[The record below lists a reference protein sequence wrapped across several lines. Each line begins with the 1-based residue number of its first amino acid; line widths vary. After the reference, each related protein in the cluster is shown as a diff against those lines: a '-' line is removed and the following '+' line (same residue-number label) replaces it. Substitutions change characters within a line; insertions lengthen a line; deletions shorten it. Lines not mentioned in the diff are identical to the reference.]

1 MSKKKSGRRVWR
13 GVTTATASLL
23 ALSVCASTVV
33 DGFRTDI
40 DKFLGTKSTKLVTED
55 SDGTDLYTFKSDY
68 TSTTELLHGI
78 QDVGERMS
86 EEGSVLLKNNGALPL
101 TQDETQK
108 ITLLGFSSYYPV
120 QGGDM
125 GSSLV
130 ENTGTDAD
138 TVDMVG
144 AFKAKGFG
152 LNQTVADMYEA
163 LKPMYKSE
171 VQSWGGTVEYNHIT
185 APSTTGVFSSKEP
198 SQAAMDS
205 QDAGWKDSMND
216 NNVMIVTIARSA
228 SENGSYNP
236 GTAGVDPTQNL
247 NQTDPLGL
255 SDDERDLINAAVTA
269 KAANG
274 GKVIVLLNNASAM
287 EVQEIEDNVGVD
299 AILQVGLPGGYGF
312 YGVADILSGA
322 VSPSGHLTD
331 TYAVKNAS
339 APSAQ
344 NFGDLQW
351 ANANPDISMNDAI
364 VEAENIYIGYK
375 YYETRYFDTVMGQG
389 NAASTVGSSTGSAWN
404 YDDEVTYPFGYGLS
418 YTTFEQTLDNL
429 NVDLEN
435 DTYAVKNAS
444 APSAQNFGDL
454 QWANANPDISM
465 NDAIVEAENIYIG
478 YKYYETRYFDTVM
491 GQGNAASTVGSST
504 GSAWNYDD
512 EVTYPFGYGLSY
524 TTFEQTLDNLNV
536 DLENETVT
544 ANVTVKNTGSVA
556 GKDVVQLYVSLP
568 YTDYDKEHG
577 VEKAAIQLLDYGKT
591 AELAPGA
598 SETVT
603 ITADMQN
610 MASWDSTAD
619 NAVGTK
625 GCYILDAGDYYFTIG
640 NGAHEAVQN
649 VLAAEGQDV
658 GGDADKA
665 KSWTLDS
672 FDDTTFATTKNGT
685 AVENQL
691 ADMDIN
697 SWLPGTATY
706 MTRSDWEGT
715 FPKTYKNLT
724 ASDEML
730 DILDN
735 DIYEINANGDPST
748 VTFGADNGL
757 TLADLKGVTDLD
769 DERWSL
775 LMDQLTLEEGMI
787 RLGLGGTST
796 KAIESIMSPE
806 TIQNDGPN
814 GIYSYPLGQYANTDK
829 AGTDPC
835 AVDAN
840 DPNLAYKFGTMV
852 NETVIAQTFNK
863 DLANEYGKI
872 CGNYS
877 LWSNLT
883 IFWGCGTNLHR
894 SPYNARNHEYY
905 SEDAVL
911 TSGQAVAFI
920 SGGKEYG
927 VIIAPKH
934 LAFNDTEINR
944 TGVSVFMTEQQARE
958 NELRGTQAAIED
970 AGALGVMTAF
980 NRVGITATN
989 AHTGLLK
996 NILRGEWGFKGLES
1010 QDFIMNPNYAV
1021 LKEYALNGGTMT
1033 TFTGENTMAAVSEK
1047 FAYWTTENVGQ
1058 DTELMSAI
1066 KQAMTWQAYALAN
1079 SNAMD
1084 GMASSTRLVSVR
1096 TWYDNALVAVQVVF
1110 AALTVLAAAM
1120 YVLND
1125 RKSKKQ

>member
-1 MSKKKSGRRVWR
+1 MSKKNSKRRVWR

-55 SDGTDLYTFKSDY
+55 TDGVDLYTFKSDY
-68 TSTTELLHGI
+68 TSTTDLLHGI

-101 TQDETQK
+101 TKDETQK

-125 GSSLV
+125 GSSFV

-138 TVDMVG
+138 TVDMVQ
-144 AFKAKGFG
+144 AFKAKGFSM
-152 LNQTVADMYEA
+152 NQTVADMYEA
-163 LKPMYKSE
+163 LQPTFKSE
-171 VQSWGGTVEYNHIT
+171 VQSWGGTIEYNHIT

-198 SQAAMDS
+198 SQAALDG
-205 QDAGWKDSMND
+205 QNAAWKDSMND

-228 SENGSYNP
+228 SENGTYQP

-269 KAANG
+269 KASNG

-287 EVQEIEDNVGVD
+287 EVQEIQDNDGVD

-312 YGVADILSGA
+312 YGVADILSGE
-322 VSPSGHLTD
+322 VNPSGHLTD
-331 TYAVKNAS
+331 TYAVKNANS
-339 APSAQ
+339 PAAQ

-351 ANANPDISMNDAI
+351 TNANPDIQMNDVI

-375 YYETRYFDTVMGQG
+375 YYETRYFDTVMNQG

-418 YTTFEQTLDNL
+418 YTTFTQTLDDL
-429 NVDLEN
+429 NVDL
-435 DTYAVKNAS
+435 D
-444 APSAQNFGDL
+444 
-454 QWANANPDISM
+454 
-465 NDAIVEAENIYIG
+465 
-478 YKYYETRYFDTVM
+478 
-491 GQGNAASTVGSST
+491 
-504 GSAWNYDD
+504 
-512 EVTYPFGYGLSY
+512 
-524 TTFEQTLDNLNV
+524 
-536 DLENETVT
+536 NETVT
-544 ANVTVKNTGSVA
+544 AKVTVTNTGSVA

-577 VEKAAIQLLDYGKT
+577 VEKAAVQLLDYGKT

-619 NAVGTK
+619 NAAGTK

-658 GGDADKA
+658 GGNADKA
-665 KSWTLDS
+665 KSWNLGS
-672 FDDTTFATTKNGT
+672 QDTTAFATTKNGT

-691 ADMDIN
+691 ADMDVN
-697 SWLPGTATY
+697 YWLPGTATY
-706 MTRSDWEGT
+706 LTRSDWEGT
-715 FPKTYKNLT
+715 FPKTYTDLT
-724 ASDEML
+724 ATDEMV

-757 TLADLKGVTDLD
+757 TLADLKGVSDIN
-769 DERWSL
+769 DERWDM
-775 LMDQLTLEEGMI
+775 LMDEITLEECMI
-787 RLGLGGTST
+787 RTGFGGTST
-796 KAIESIMSPE
+796 KVIESIMSPE

-829 AGTDPC
+829 ASGDPC

-863 DLANEYGKI
+863 DLAADYGRVI
-872 CGNYS
+872 GNYS
-877 LWSNLT
+877 LWANT
-883 IFWGCGTNLHR
+883 AIFWGIGTNLHR
-894 SPYNARNHEYY
+894 LPYNARNHEYY

-911 TSGQAVAFI
+911 TAGQGTAYAAAAM
-920 SGGKEYG
+920 EYG

-958 NELRGTQAAIED
+958 NELRGTQGIVENAHV
-970 AGALGVMTAF
+970 LGVMTAY
-980 NRVGITATN
+980 NRVGITQDN
-989 AHTGLLK
+989 AHTGLTK
-996 NILRGEWGFKGLES
+996 NILRNEWGFQGLISE
-1010 QDFIMNPNYAV
+1010 DFIQNANYVV
-1021 LKEYALNGGTMT
+1021 LKEAVLNGVTMSCN
-1033 TFTGENTMAAVSEK
+1033 TGDNTMAAVSEK
-1047 FAYWTTENVGQ
+1047 YPYWTVEAVSQ
-1058 DTELMSAI
+1058 DTTMMTAL
-1066 KQAMTWQAYALAN
+1066 KQAMKYQNYALAN

-1084 GMASSTRLVSVR
+1084 GMASNTKLVSVR
-1096 TWYDNALVAVQVVF
+1096 TWYDNALTAVQIVF

-1120 YVLND
+1120 YVLD
-1125 RKSKKQ
+1125 ERKSKKQ

>member
-40 DKFLGTKSTKLVTED
+40 DKFLGTKSTKLVTEN

-138 TVDMVG
+138 TVDMVA

-163 LKPMYKSE
+163 LQPTFKSE
-171 VQSWGGTVEYNHIT
+171 VQSWGGTIEYNHIT

-198 SQAAMDS
+198 SQAALDG
-205 QDAGWKDSMND
+205 QNAAWKDSMND

-287 EVQEIEDNVGVD
+287 EVQEIQDNDGVD

-312 YGVADILSGA
+312 YGVADILSGD
-322 VSPSGHLTD
+322 VNPSGHLTD
-331 TYAVKNAS
+331 TYAVKNANS
-339 APSAQ
+339 PAAQ

-351 ANANPDISMNDAI
+351 TNANPDIKMNDAI

-375 YYETRYFDTVMGQG
+375 YYETRYFDTVMNQG
-389 NAASTVGSSTGSAWN
+389 NASSTVGSSTGSAWN

-418 YTTFEQTLDNL
+418 YTTFTQTLD
-429 NVDLEN
+429 DLH
-435 DTYAVKNAS
+435 
-444 APSAQNFGDL
+444 
-454 QWANANPDISM
+454 
-465 NDAIVEAENIYIG
+465 
-478 YKYYETRYFDTVM
+478 
-491 GQGNAASTVGSST
+491 
-504 GSAWNYDD
+504 
-512 EVTYPFGYGLSY
+512 
-524 TTFEQTLDNLNV
+524 V

-544 ANVTVKNTGSVA
+544 AKVTVTNTGSVA

-577 VEKAAIQLLDYGKT
+577 VEKAAVQLLDYGKT

-619 NAVGTK
+619 NAAGTK

-665 KSWTLDS
+665 KSWNLGSQDT
-672 FDDTTFATTKNGT
+672 TTFATTKNGT

-691 ADMDIN
+691 ADMDVN
-697 SWLPGTATY
+697 YWLPGTATY
-706 MTRSDWEGT
+706 LTRADWEGT
-715 FPKTYKNLT
+715 FPKTYKDLT
-724 ASDEML
+724 ATDEMI

-757 TLADLKGVTDLD
+757 TLADLRGVSDIN
-769 DERWSL
+769 DERWDM
-775 LMDQLTLEEGMI
+775 LMDEITLEECMI
-787 RLGLGGTST
+787 RTGFGGTST
-796 KAIESIMSPE
+796 KVIESIMSPE

-814 GIYSYPLGQYANTDK
+814 GIYSYPLGQYANTD
-829 AGTDPC
+829 ASTGDPC
-835 AVDAN
+835 VVDAN
-840 DPNLAYKFGTMV
+840 DPNLTYKMGTMV

-863 DLANEYGKI
+863 DLAADYGRVI
-872 CGNYS
+872 GNYS
-877 LWSNLT
+877 LWANTT
-883 IFWGCGTNLHR
+883 IFWGIGTNLHR
-894 SPYNARNHEYY
+894 LPYNARNHEYY

-911 TSGQAVAFI
+911 TAGQGTAYAAAAM
-920 SGGKEYG
+920 EYG

-958 NELRGTQAAIED
+958 NELRGTQGIVENAHV
-970 AGALGVMTAF
+970 LGVMTAY
-980 NRVGITATN
+980 NRVGITQDN
-989 AHTGLLK
+989 AHTGLTK
-996 NILRGEWGFKGLES
+996 NILRNEWGFEGLISE
-1010 QDFIMNPNYAV
+1010 DFIQDANYVV
-1021 LKEYALNGGTMT
+1021 LKEAVLNGITMSCN
-1033 TFTGENTMAAVSEK
+1033 TGDNTMAAVSEK
-1047 FAYWTTENVGQ
+1047 YPYWTVEAVSQ
-1058 DTELMSAI
+1058 DTTMMTAL
-1066 KQAMTWQAYALAN
+1066 KQAMKYQNYALAN

-1084 GMASSTRLVSVR
+1084 GMASNTKLVSVR
-1096 TWYDNALVAVQVVF
+1096 TWYDNALTAVQIVF

-1120 YVLND
+1120 YVLD
-1125 RKSKKQ
+1125 ERKSKKQ

>member
-40 DKFLGTKSTKLVTED
+40 DKFLGTKSTKLVTEN

-101 TQDETQK
+101 TKDETQK

-163 LKPMYKSE
+163 LKPTYKSE

-198 SQAAMDS
+198 SQAAMDG
-205 QDAGWKDSMND
+205 QNATWKDSMND

-255 SDDERDLINAAVTA
+255 SDDERDLIQAAVDA
-269 KAANG
+269 KASNG
-274 GKVIVLLNNASAM
+274 DKVIVLLNNASAM
-287 EVQEIEDNVGVD
+287 EVQEIQDNDGVD

-331 TYAVKNAS
+331 TYAVKNANS
-339 APSAQ
+339 PAAQ

-351 ANANPDISMNDAI
+351 TNANPDIKMNDAI

-375 YYETRYFDTVMGQG
+375 YYETRYFDTVMNQG
-389 NAASTVGSSTGSAWN
+389 NASSTVGSSTGSAWN

-418 YTTFEQTLDNL
+418 YTTFTQTLD
-429 NVDLEN
+429 D
-435 DTYAVKNAS
+435 
-444 APSAQNFGDL
+444 
-454 QWANANPDISM
+454 
-465 NDAIVEAENIYIG
+465 
-478 YKYYETRYFDTVM
+478 
-491 GQGNAASTVGSST
+491 
-504 GSAWNYDD
+504 
-512 EVTYPFGYGLSY
+512 
-524 TTFEQTLDNLNV
+524 LNV

-544 ANVTVKNTGSVA
+544 AKVTVTNTGSVA

-577 VEKAAIQLLDYGKT
+577 VEKAAVQLLDYGKT

-619 NAVGTK
+619 NAAGTK

-665 KSWTLDS
+665 KSWNLGSQDT
-672 FDDTTFATTKNGT
+672 TTFATTKNGT

-691 ADMDIN
+691 ADMDVN
-697 SWLPGTATY
+697 YWLPGTATY
-706 MTRSDWEGT
+706 LTRADWEGT
-715 FPKTYKNLT
+715 FPKTYKDLT
-724 ASDEML
+724 ATDEMI

-757 TLADLKGVTDLD
+757 TLADLKGVSDIN
-769 DERWSL
+769 DERWDM
-775 LMDQLTLEEGMI
+775 LMDEITLEECMI
-787 RLGLGGTST
+787 RTGFGGTST
-796 KAIESIMSPE
+796 KVIESIMSPE

-814 GIYSYPLGQYANTDK
+814 GIYSYPLGQYANTD
-829 AGTDPC
+829 ASTGDPC
-835 AVDAN
+835 VVDAN
-840 DPNLAYKFGTMV
+840 DPNLTYKMGTMV

-863 DLANEYGKI
+863 DLAADYGRVI
-872 CGNYS
+872 GNYS
-877 LWSNLT
+877 LWANTT
-883 IFWGCGTNLHR
+883 IFWGIGTNLHR
-894 SPYNARNHEYY
+894 LPYNARNHEYY

-911 TSGQAVAFI
+911 TAGQGTAYAAAAM
-920 SGGKEYG
+920 EYG

-958 NELRGTQAAIED
+958 NELRGTQGIVENAHV
-970 AGALGVMTAF
+970 LGVMTAY
-980 NRVGITATN
+980 NRVGITQDN
-989 AHTGLLK
+989 AHTGLTK
-996 NILRGEWGFKGLES
+996 NILRNEWGFQGLISE
-1010 QDFIMNPNYAV
+1010 DFIQDANYVV
-1021 LKEYALNGGTMT
+1021 LKEAVLNGVTMSCN
-1033 TFTGENTMAAVSEK
+1033 TGDNTMAAVSEK
-1047 FAYWTTENVGQ
+1047 YPYWTVEAVSQ
-1058 DTELMSAI
+1058 DTTMMTAL
-1066 KQAMTWQAYALAN
+1066 KQAMKYQNYALAN

-1084 GMASSTRLVSVR
+1084 GMASNTKLVSVR
-1096 TWYDNALVAVQVVF
+1096 TWYDNALTAVQIVF

-1120 YVLND
+1120 YVLD
-1125 RKSKKQ
+1125 ERKSKKQ

>member
-40 DKFLGTKSTKLVTED
+40 DKFLGTKSTKLVTEN

-101 TQDETQK
+101 TKDETQK

-138 TVDMVG
+138 TVDMVA

-163 LKPMYKSE
+163 LQPTFKSE
-171 VQSWGGTVEYNHIT
+171 VQSWGGTIEYNHIT

-198 SQAAMDS
+198 SQAALDG
-205 QDAGWKDSMND
+205 QNAAWKDSMND

-255 SDDERDLINAAVTA
+255 SDDERDLIQAAVDA
-269 KAANG
+269 KASNG

-287 EVQEIEDNVGVD
+287 EVQEIQDNDGVD

-331 TYAVKNAS
+331 TYAVKNANS
-339 APSAQ
+339 PAAQ

-351 ANANPDISMNDAI
+351 TNANPDIKMNDAI

-375 YYETRYFDTVMGQG
+375 YYETRYFDTVMNQG
-389 NAASTVGSSTGSAWN
+389 NASSTVGSSTGSAWN

-418 YTTFEQTLDNL
+418 YTTFTQTLD
-429 NVDLEN
+429 DLH
-435 DTYAVKNAS
+435 
-444 APSAQNFGDL
+444 
-454 QWANANPDISM
+454 
-465 NDAIVEAENIYIG
+465 
-478 YKYYETRYFDTVM
+478 
-491 GQGNAASTVGSST
+491 
-504 GSAWNYDD
+504 
-512 EVTYPFGYGLSY
+512 
-524 TTFEQTLDNLNV
+524 V

-544 ANVTVKNTGSVA
+544 AKVTVTNTGSVA

-577 VEKAAIQLLDYGKT
+577 VEKAAVQLLDYGKT

-619 NAVGTK
+619 NAAGTK

-665 KSWTLDS
+665 KSWNLGSQDT
-672 FDDTTFATTKNGT
+672 TTFATTKNGT

-691 ADMDIN
+691 ADMDVN
-697 SWLPGTATY
+697 YWLPGTATY
-706 MTRSDWEGT
+706 LTRADWEGT
-715 FPKTYKNLT
+715 FPKTYKDLT
-724 ASDEML
+724 ATDEMI

-757 TLADLKGVTDLD
+757 TLADLKGVSDIN
-769 DERWSL
+769 DERWDM
-775 LMDQLTLEEGMI
+775 LMDEITLEECMI
-787 RLGLGGTST
+787 RTGFGGTST
-796 KAIESIMSPE
+796 KVIESIMSPE

-814 GIYSYPLGQYANTDK
+814 GIYSYPLGQYANTD
-829 AGTDPC
+829 ASTGDPC
-835 AVDAN
+835 VVDAN
-840 DPNLAYKFGTMV
+840 DPNLTYKMGTMV

-863 DLANEYGKI
+863 DLAADYGRVI
-872 CGNYS
+872 GNYS
-877 LWSNLT
+877 LWANTT
-883 IFWGCGTNLHR
+883 IFWGIGTNLHR
-894 SPYNARNHEYY
+894 LPYNARNHEYY

-911 TSGQAVAFI
+911 TAGQGTAYAAAAM
-920 SGGKEYG
+920 EYG

-958 NELRGTQAAIED
+958 NELRGTQGIVENAHV
-970 AGALGVMTAF
+970 LGVMTAY
-980 NRVGITATN
+980 NRVGITQDN
-989 AHTGLLK
+989 AHTGLTK
-996 NILRGEWGFKGLES
+996 NILRNEWGFQGLISE
-1010 QDFIMNPNYAV
+1010 DFIQDANYVV
-1021 LKEYALNGGTMT
+1021 LKEAVLNGVTMSCN
-1033 TFTGENTMAAVSEK
+1033 TGDNTMAAVSEK
-1047 FAYWTTENVGQ
+1047 YPYWTVEAVSQ
-1058 DTELMSAI
+1058 DTTMMTAL
-1066 KQAMTWQAYALAN
+1066 KQAMKYQNYALAN

-1084 GMASSTRLVSVR
+1084 GMASNTKLVSVR
-1096 TWYDNALVAVQVVF
+1096 TWYDNALTAVQIVF

-1120 YVLND
+1120 YVLD
-1125 RKSKKQ
+1125 ERKSKKQ

>member
-40 DKFLGTKSTKLVTED
+40 DKFLGTKSTKLVTEN

-101 TQDETQK
+101 TKDETQK

-163 LKPMYKSE
+163 LQPTFKSE
-171 VQSWGGTVEYNHIT
+171 VQSWGGTIEYNHIT

-198 SQAAMDS
+198 SQAALDG
-205 QDAGWKDSMND
+205 QNAAWKDSMND

-255 SDDERDLINAAVTA
+255 SDDERDLIQAAVDA
-269 KAANG
+269 KASNG

-287 EVQEIEDNVGVD
+287 EVQEIKDNVGVD
-299 AILQVGLPGGYGF
+299 VILQVGLPGGYGF

-331 TYAVKNAS
+331 TYAVKNANS
-339 APSAQ
+339 PAAQ

-351 ANANPDISMNDAI
+351 TNANPDIKMNDAI

-375 YYETRYFDTVMGQG
+375 YYETRYFDTVMNQG
-389 NAASTVGSSTGSAWN
+389 NASSTVGSSTGSAWN

-418 YTTFEQTLDNL
+418 YTTFTQTLD
-429 NVDLEN
+429 D
-435 DTYAVKNAS
+435 
-444 APSAQNFGDL
+444 
-454 QWANANPDISM
+454 
-465 NDAIVEAENIYIG
+465 
-478 YKYYETRYFDTVM
+478 
-491 GQGNAASTVGSST
+491 
-504 GSAWNYDD
+504 
-512 EVTYPFGYGLSY
+512 
-524 TTFEQTLDNLNV
+524 LNV

-544 ANVTVKNTGSVA
+544 AKVTVTNTGSVA

-577 VEKAAIQLLDYGKT
+577 VEKAAVQLLDYGKT

-619 NAVGTK
+619 NAAGTK

-665 KSWTLDS
+665 KSWNLGSQDT
-672 FDDTTFATTKNGT
+672 TTFATTKNGT

-691 ADMDIN
+691 ADMDVN
-697 SWLPGTATY
+697 YWLPGTATY
-706 MTRSDWEGT
+706 LTRADWEGT
-715 FPKTYKNLT
+715 FPKTYKDLT
-724 ASDEML
+724 ATDEMI

-757 TLADLKGVTDLD
+757 TLADLKGVSDIN
-769 DERWSL
+769 DERWDM
-775 LMDQLTLEEGMI
+775 LMDEITLEECMI
-787 RLGLGGTST
+787 RTGFGGTST
-796 KAIESIMSPE
+796 KVIESIMSPE

-814 GIYSYPLGQYANTDK
+814 GIYSYPLGQYANTD
-829 AGTDPC
+829 ASTGDPC
-835 AVDAN
+835 VVDAN
-840 DPNLAYKFGTMV
+840 DPNLTYKMGTMV

-863 DLANEYGKI
+863 DLAADYGRVI
-872 CGNYS
+872 GNYS
-877 LWSNLT
+877 LWANTT
-883 IFWGCGTNLHR
+883 IFWGIGTNLHR
-894 SPYNARNHEYY
+894 LPYNARNHEYY

-911 TSGQAVAFI
+911 TAGQGTAYAAAAM
-920 SGGKEYG
+920 EYG

-958 NELRGTQAAIED
+958 NELRGTQGIVENAHV
-970 AGALGVMTAF
+970 LGVMTAY
-980 NRVGITATN
+980 NRVGITQDN
-989 AHTGLLK
+989 AHTGLTK
-996 NILRGEWGFKGLES
+996 NILRNEWGFQGLISE
-1010 QDFIMNPNYAV
+1010 DFIQDANYVV
-1021 LKEYALNGGTMT
+1021 LKEAVLNGVTMSCN
-1033 TFTGENTMAAVSEK
+1033 TGDNTMAAVSEK
-1047 FAYWTTENVGQ
+1047 YPYWTVEAVSQ
-1058 DTELMSAI
+1058 DTTMMTAL
-1066 KQAMTWQAYALAN
+1066 KQAMKYQNYALAN

-1084 GMASSTRLVSVR
+1084 GMTSNTKLVSVR
-1096 TWYDNALVAVQVVF
+1096 TWYDNALTAVQIVF

-1120 YVLND
+1120 YVLD
-1125 RKSKKQ
+1125 ERKSKKQ

>member
-40 DKFLGTKSTKLVTED
+40 DKFLGTKSTKLVTEN

-138 TVDMVG
+138 TVDMVA

-163 LKPMYKSE
+163 LKPTYKSE

-435 DTYAVKNAS
+435 
-444 APSAQNFGDL
+444 
-454 QWANANPDISM
+454 
-465 NDAIVEAENIYIG
+465 
-478 YKYYETRYFDTVM
+478 
-491 GQGNAASTVGSST
+491 
-504 GSAWNYDD
+504 
-512 EVTYPFGYGLSY
+512 
-524 TTFEQTLDNLNV
+524 
-536 DLENETVT
+536 ETVT

-619 NAVGTK
+619 NAAGSK
-625 GCYILDAGDYYFTIG
+625 GCYILDAGDYWFTIG
-640 NGAHEAVQN
+640 NGAHEAVNN
-649 VLAAEGQDV
+649 VLAAEGQSVD
-658 GGDADKA
+658 GSADKA

-672 FDDTTFATTKNGT
+672 FDSTTFATTKNGT

-706 MTRSDWEGT
+706 LTRADWEGT

-757 TLADLKGVTDLD
+757 TLADLKGVSDIN
-769 DERWSL
+769 DERWDM
-775 LMDQLTLEEGMI
+775 LMDEITLEECMI
-787 RLGLGGTST
+787 RTGFGGTST
-796 KAIESIMSPE
+796 KVIESIMSPE

-814 GIYSYPLGQYANTDK
+814 GIYSYPLGQYANTD
-829 AGTDPC
+829 ASTGDPC
-835 AVDAN
+835 VVDAN
-840 DPNLAYKFGTMV
+840 DPNLTYKMGTMV

-863 DLANEYGKI
+863 DLAADYGRVI
-872 CGNYS
+872 GNYS
-877 LWSNLT
+877 LWANTT
-883 IFWGCGTNLHR
+883 IFWGIGTNLHR
-894 SPYNARNHEYY
+894 LPYNARNHEYY

-911 TSGQAVAFI
+911 TAGQGTAYAAAAM
-920 SGGKEYG
+920 EYG

-958 NELRGTQAAIED
+958 NELRGTQGIVENAHV
-970 AGALGVMTAF
+970 LGVMTAY
-980 NRVGITATN
+980 NRVGITQDN
-989 AHTGLLK
+989 AHTGLTK
-996 NILRGEWGFKGLES
+996 NILRNEWGFQGLISE
-1010 QDFIMNPNYAV
+1010 DFIQDANYVV
-1021 LKEYALNGGTMT
+1021 LKEAVLNGVTMSCN
-1033 TFTGENTMAAVSEK
+1033 TGDNTMAAVSEK
-1047 FAYWTTENVGQ
+1047 YPYWTVEAVSQ
-1058 DTELMSAI
+1058 DTTMMTAL
-1066 KQAMTWQAYALAN
+1066 KQAMKYQNYALAN

-1084 GMASSTRLVSVR
+1084 GMASNTKLVSVR
-1096 TWYDNALVAVQVVF
+1096 TWYDNALTAVQIVF

-1120 YVLND
+1120 YVLD
-1125 RKSKKQ
+1125 ERKSKKQ

>member
-1 MSKKKSGRRVWR
+1 MSKKNSGRRVWR
-13 GVTTATASLL
+13 GVTTTTASLL
-23 ALSVCASTVV
+23 AISVCASTVV

-40 DKFLGTKSTKLVTED
+40 DKFLGTKSTKLVTEET
-55 SDGTDLYTFKSDY
+55 DGADLYTFKSDY
-68 TSTTELLHGI
+68 TSTSDLLHGI

-101 TQDETQK
+101 TKDETQK

-125 GSSLV
+125 GSSYIA
-130 ENTGTDAD
+130 NTGTDAD

-198 SQAAMDS
+198 SQAALDG

-228 SENGSYNP
+228 SENGTYMP

-255 SDDERDLINAAVTA
+255 SDDERDLIQAAVDA
-269 KAANG
+269 KASNG

-287 EVQEIEDNVGVD
+287 EVQEIQDNAGVD

-312 YGVADILSGA
+312 YGVADILSGD
-322 VSPSGHLTD
+322 VNPSGHLTD
-331 TYAVKNAS
+331 TYAVKNANS
-339 APSAQ
+339 PAAQ

-351 ANANPDISMNDAI
+351 TNANPDIKMNDAI

-375 YYETRYFDTVMGQG
+375 YYETRYFDTVMNQG

-418 YTTFEQTLDNL
+418 YTTFTQTLD
-429 NVDLEN
+429 DLH
-435 DTYAVKNAS
+435 
-444 APSAQNFGDL
+444 
-454 QWANANPDISM
+454 
-465 NDAIVEAENIYIG
+465 
-478 YKYYETRYFDTVM
+478 
-491 GQGNAASTVGSST
+491 
-504 GSAWNYDD
+504 
-512 EVTYPFGYGLSY
+512 
-524 TTFEQTLDNLNV
+524 V

-544 ANVTVKNTGSVA
+544 AKVTVTNTGSVA

-577 VEKAAIQLLDYGKT
+577 VEKAAVQLLDYGKT

-619 NAVGTK
+619 NAAGTK

-658 GGDADKA
+658 GGSADKA
-665 KSWTLDS
+665 KSWNLGS
-672 FDDTTFATTKNGT
+672 QDTTAFATTKNGT

-691 ADMDIN
+691 ADMDVN
-697 SWLPGTATY
+697 YWLPGTATY
-706 MTRSDWEGT
+706 LTRADWEGT
-715 FPKTYKNLT
+715 FPKTYTDLT
-724 ASDEML
+724 ATDEMV

-757 TLADLKGVTDLD
+757 TLADLKGVSDFND
-769 DERWSL
+769 QRWDM
-775 LMDQLTLEEGMI
+775 LMDEITLEECMI
-787 RLGLGGTST
+787 RTGFGGTST
-796 KAIESIMSPE
+796 KVIESIMSPE

-829 AGTDPC
+829 ASGDPC

-863 DLANEYGKI
+863 DLAADYGRVI
-872 CGNYS
+872 GNYS
-877 LWSNLT
+877 LWANT
-883 IFWGCGTNLHR
+883 AIFWGIGTNLHR
-894 SPYNARNHEYY
+894 LPYNARNHEYY

-911 TSGQAVAFI
+911 TAGQGTAYAAAAM
-920 SGGKEYG
+920 EYG

-958 NELRGTQAAIED
+958 NELRGTQGIVENAHV
-970 AGALGVMTAF
+970 LGVMTAY
-980 NRVGITATN
+980 NRVGITQDN
-989 AHTGLLK
+989 AHTGLTK
-996 NILRGEWGFKGLES
+996 NILRNEWGFQGLISE
-1010 QDFIMNPNYAV
+1010 DFIQNANYVV
-1021 LKEYALNGGTMT
+1021 LKEAVLNGVTMSCN
-1033 TFTGENTMAAVSEK
+1033 TGDNTMAAVSEK
-1047 FAYWTTENVGQ
+1047 YPYWTVEAVSQ
-1058 DTELMSAI
+1058 DTTMMTAL
-1066 KQAMTWQAYALAN
+1066 KQAMKYQNYALAN

-1084 GMASSTRLVSVR
+1084 GMASNTKLVSVR
-1096 TWYDNALVAVQVVF
+1096 TWYDNALTAVQIVF

-1120 YVLND
+1120 YVLD
-1125 RKSKKQ
+1125 ERKSKKQ

>member
-125 GSSLV
+125 GSSFIA
-130 ENTGTDAD
+130 NTGTDAD

-274 GKVIVLLNNASAM
+274 GKVIVLLNNVSAM

-322 VSPSGHLTD
+322 VSPSGHLT
-331 TYAVKNAS
+331 
-339 APSAQ
+339 
-344 NFGDLQW
+344 
-351 ANANPDISMNDAI
+351 
-364 VEAENIYIGYK
+364 
-375 YYETRYFDTVMGQG
+375 
-389 NAASTVGSSTGSAWN
+389 
-404 YDDEVTYPFGYGLS
+404 
-418 YTTFEQTLDNL
+418 
-429 NVDLEN
+429 

-625 GCYILDAGDYYFTIG
+625 GCYILDAGDYWFTIG
-640 NGAHEAVQN
+640 NGAHEAVNN
-649 VLAAEGQDV
+649 VLAAEGQSVD
-658 GGDADKA
+658 GSADKA

-691 ADMDIN
+691 ADMDVN
-697 SWLPGTATY
+697 YWLPGTATY
-706 MTRSDWEGT
+706 LTRADWEGT
-715 FPKTYKNLT
+715 FPKTYKDLT
-724 ASDEML
+724 ATDEMI

-757 TLADLKGVTDLD
+757 TLADLKGVSDIN
-769 DERWSL
+769 DERWDM
-775 LMDQLTLEEGMI
+775 LMDEITLEECMI
-787 RLGLGGTST
+787 RTGFGGTST
-796 KAIESIMSPE
+796 KVIESIMSPE
-806 TIQNDGPN
+806 AIQNDGPN
-814 GIYSYPLGQYANTDK
+814 GFNSYPLGQYANTD
-829 AGTDPC
+829 ASTGDPC
-835 AVDAN
+835 VVDAN
-840 DPNLAYKFGTMV
+840 DPNLTYKMGTMV

-863 DLANEYGKI
+863 DLAADYGRVI
-872 CGNYS
+872 GNYS
-877 LWSNLT
+877 LWANT
-883 IFWGCGTNLHR
+883 AIFWGIGTNLHR
-894 SPYNARNHEYY
+894 LPYNARNHEYY

-911 TSGQAVAFI
+911 TAGQGTAYAAAAMQ
-920 SGGKEYG
+920 YG

-944 TGVSVFMTEQQARE
+944 TGISVFMTEQQARE
-958 NELRGTQAAIED
+958 NELRGTQGIVENAHV
-970 AGALGVMTAF
+970 LGLMTAY
-980 NRVGITATN
+980 NRVGITQDN
-989 AHTGLLK
+989 AHTGLMK
-996 NILRGEWGFKGLES
+996 NILRNEWGFQGLISE
-1010 QDFIMNPNYAV
+1010 DFIQNANYVV
-1021 LKEYALNGGTMT
+1021 LKEAVLNGVTMSCN
-1033 TFTGENTMAAVSEK
+1033 TGDNTMAAVSEK
-1047 FAYWTTENVGQ
+1047 YPYWTVEAVSQ
-1058 DTELMSAI
+1058 DTTMMTAL
-1066 KQAMTWQAYALAN
+1066 KQAMKYQNYALAN

>member
-1 MSKKKSGRRVWR
+1 MSKKNSGRRVWR
-13 GVTTATASLL
+13 GVTTTTASLL
-23 ALSVCASTVV
+23 AISVCASTVV

-40 DKFLGTKSTKLVTED
+40 DKFLGTKSTQLVTEET
-55 SDGTDLYTFKSDY
+55 DGADLYTFKSDY
-68 TSTTELLHGI
+68 TSTSDLLHGI

-101 TQDETQK
+101 TKDETQK

-125 GSSLV
+125 GSSYIA
-130 ENTGTDAD
+130 NTGTDAD

-163 LKPMYKSE
+163 LRPMYKSE

-198 SQAAMDS
+198 SQAALDG

-274 GKVIVLLNNASAM
+274 GKVIVLLNNVSAM
-287 EVQEIEDNVGVD
+287 EVQEIEDNDGVD

-312 YGVADILSGA
+312 YGVADILSGE
-322 VSPSGHLTD
+322 VNPSGHLTD
-331 TYAVKNAS
+331 TYAVKNANS
-339 APSAQ
+339 PAAQ

-351 ANANPDISMNDAI
+351 TNANPDIQMNDAI

-375 YYETRYFDTVMGQG
+375 YYETRYFDTVMNQG

-418 YTTFEQTLDNL
+418 YTTFTQTLDDL
-429 NVDLEN
+429 NVDL
-435 DTYAVKNAS
+435 D
-444 APSAQNFGDL
+444 
-454 QWANANPDISM
+454 
-465 NDAIVEAENIYIG
+465 
-478 YKYYETRYFDTVM
+478 
-491 GQGNAASTVGSST
+491 
-504 GSAWNYDD
+504 
-512 EVTYPFGYGLSY
+512 
-524 TTFEQTLDNLNV
+524 
-536 DLENETVT
+536 NETVT
-544 ANVTVKNTGSVA
+544 AKVTVTNTGSVA

-577 VEKAAIQLLDYGKT
+577 VEKAAVQLLDYGKT

-619 NAVGTK
+619 NAAGTK

-658 GGDADKA
+658 GGNADKA
-665 KSWTLDS
+665 KSWNLGS
-672 FDDTTFATTKNGT
+672 QDTTAFATTKNGT

-691 ADMDIN
+691 ADMDVN
-697 SWLPGTATY
+697 YWLPGTATY
-706 MTRSDWEGT
+706 LTRSDWEGT
-715 FPKTYKNLT
+715 FPKTYKDLT
-724 ASDEML
+724 ATDEMI

-735 DIYEINANGDPST
+735 DIYEINANGNPST
-748 VTFGADNGL
+748 ITFGADNGL
-757 TLADLKGVTDLD
+757 TLADLKGVSDIN
-769 DERWSL
+769 DERWDM
-775 LMDQLTLEEGMI
+775 LMDEITLEECMI
-787 RLGLGGTST
+787 RTGFGGTST
-796 KAIESIMSPE
+796 KVIESIMSPE

-829 AGTDPC
+829 ASGDPC

-863 DLANEYGKI
+863 DLAADYGRVI
-872 CGNYS
+872 GNYS
-877 LWSNLT
+877 LWANT
-883 IFWGCGTNLHR
+883 AIFWGIGTNLHR
-894 SPYNARNHEYY
+894 LPYNARNHEYY

-911 TSGQAVAFI
+911 TAGQGTAYAAAAM
-920 SGGKEYG
+920 EYG

-958 NELRGTQAAIED
+958 NELRGTQGIVENAHV
-970 AGALGVMTAF
+970 LGVMTAY
-980 NRVGITATN
+980 NRVGITQDN
-989 AHTGLLK
+989 AHTGLTK
-996 NILRGEWGFKGLES
+996 NILRNEWGFQGLISE
-1010 QDFIMNPNYAV
+1010 DFIQNANYVV
-1021 LKEYALNGGTMT
+1021 LKEAVLNGVTMSCN
-1033 TFTGENTMAAVSEK
+1033 TGDNTMAAVSEK
-1047 FAYWTTENVGQ
+1047 YPYWTVEAVSQ
-1058 DTELMSAI
+1058 DTTMMTAL
-1066 KQAMTWQAYALAN
+1066 KQAMKYQNYALAN

-1084 GMASSTRLVSVR
+1084 GMASNTKLVSVR
-1096 TWYDNALVAVQVVF
+1096 TWYDNALTAVQIVF

-1120 YVLND
+1120 YVLD
-1125 RKSKKQ
+1125 ERKSKKQ

>member
-1 MSKKKSGRRVWR
+1 MSKKNSGRRVWR

-55 SDGTDLYTFKSDY
+55 TDGVDLYTFKSDY
-68 TSTTELLHGI
+68 TSTTDLLHGI

-101 TQDETQK
+101 TKDETQK

-125 GSSLV
+125 GSSFV

-138 TVDMVG
+138 TVDMVQ
-144 AFKAKGFG
+144 AFKAKGFSM
-152 LNQTVADMYEA
+152 NQTVADMYEA
-163 LKPMYKSE
+163 LQPTFKSE
-171 VQSWGGTVEYNHIT
+171 VQSWGGTIEYNHIT

-198 SQAAMDS
+198 SQAALDG
-205 QDAGWKDSMND
+205 QNAAWKDSMND

-228 SENGSYNP
+228 SENGTYMP

-255 SDDERDLINAAVTA
+255 SDDERDLIQAAVDA
-269 KAANG
+269 KASNG

-287 EVQEIEDNVGVD
+287 EVQEIQDNAGVD

-312 YGVADILSGA
+312 YGVADILSGE
-322 VSPSGHLTD
+322 VNPSGHLTD
-331 TYAVKNAS
+331 TYAVKNANS
-339 APSAQ
+339 PAAQ

-351 ANANPDISMNDAI
+351 TNANPDIQMNDAI

-375 YYETRYFDTVMGQG
+375 YYETRYFDTVMNQG

-418 YTTFEQTLDNL
+418 YTTFTQTLD
-429 NVDLEN
+429 DLH
-435 DTYAVKNAS
+435 
-444 APSAQNFGDL
+444 
-454 QWANANPDISM
+454 
-465 NDAIVEAENIYIG
+465 
-478 YKYYETRYFDTVM
+478 
-491 GQGNAASTVGSST
+491 
-504 GSAWNYDD
+504 
-512 EVTYPFGYGLSY
+512 
-524 TTFEQTLDNLNV
+524 V

-544 ANVTVKNTGSVA
+544 AKVTVTNTGSVA

-577 VEKAAIQLLDYGKT
+577 VEKAAVQLLDYGKT

-619 NAVGTK
+619 NAAGTK

-658 GGDADKA
+658 GGSADKA
-665 KSWTLDS
+665 KSWNLGS
-672 FDDTTFATTKNGT
+672 QDTTAFATTKNGT

-691 ADMDIN
+691 ADMDVN
-697 SWLPGTATY
+697 YWLPGTATY
-706 MTRSDWEGT
+706 LTRSDWEGT
-715 FPKTYKNLT
+715 FPKTYTDLT
-724 ASDEML
+724 ATDEMI
-730 DILDN
+730 DVLDN

-757 TLADLKGVTDLD
+757 TLADLKGVSDFND
-769 DERWSL
+769 QRWDM
-775 LMDQLTLEEGMI
+775 LMDEITLEECMI
-787 RLGLGGTST
+787 RTGFGGTST
-796 KAIESIMSPE
+796 KVIESIMSPE

-829 AGTDPC
+829 ASGDPC

-863 DLANEYGKI
+863 DLAADYGRVI
-872 CGNYS
+872 GNYS
-877 LWSNLT
+877 LWANT
-883 IFWGCGTNLHR
+883 AIFWGIGTNLHR
-894 SPYNARNHEYY
+894 LPYNARNHEYY
-905 SEDAVL
+905 SEDAIL
-911 TSGQAVAFI
+911 TAGQGTAYAAAAM
-920 SGGKEYG
+920 EYG

-958 NELRGTQAAIED
+958 NELRGTQGIVENAHV
-970 AGALGVMTAF
+970 LGVMTAY
-980 NRVGITATN
+980 NRVGITQDN
-989 AHTGLLK
+989 AHTGLTK
-996 NILRGEWGFKGLES
+996 NILRNEWGFQGLISE
-1010 QDFIMNPNYAV
+1010 DFIQNANYVV
-1021 LKEYALNGGTMT
+1021 LKEAVLNGVTMSCN
-1033 TFTGENTMAAVSEK
+1033 TGDNTMAAVSEK
-1047 FAYWTTENVGQ
+1047 YPYWTVEAVSQ
-1058 DTELMSAI
+1058 DTTMMTAL
-1066 KQAMTWQAYALAN
+1066 KQAMKYQNYALAN

-1084 GMASSTRLVSVR
+1084 GMASNTKLVSVR
-1096 TWYDNALVAVQVVF
+1096 TWYDNALTAVQIVF

-1120 YVLND
+1120 YVLD
-1125 RKSKKQ
+1125 ERKSKKQ

>member
-40 DKFLGTKSTKLVTED
+40 DKFLGTKSTKLVTEN

-68 TSTTELLHGI
+68 TSTSDLLHGI

-101 TQDETQK
+101 TKDETQK

-125 GSSLV
+125 GSSFV

-163 LKPMYKSE
+163 LQPTFKSE
-171 VQSWGGTVEYNHIT
+171 VQSWGGTIEYNHIT

-198 SQAAMDS
+198 SQAALDG
-205 QDAGWKDSMND
+205 QNAAWKDSMND
-216 NNVMIVTIARSA
+216 NNVMIVTIARGA

-287 EVQEIEDNVGVD
+287 EVQEIQDNDGVD

-312 YGVADILSGA
+312 YGVADILSGD
-322 VSPSGHLTD
+322 VNPSGHLTD
-331 TYAVKNAS
+331 TYAVKNANS
-339 APSAQ
+339 PAAQ

-351 ANANPDISMNDAI
+351 TNANPDIKMNDAI

-375 YYETRYFDTVMGQG
+375 YYETRYFDTVMNQG
-389 NAASTVGSSTGSAWN
+389 NASSTVGSSTGSAWN

-418 YTTFEQTLDNL
+418 YTTFTQTLD
-429 NVDLEN
+429 DLH
-435 DTYAVKNAS
+435 
-444 APSAQNFGDL
+444 
-454 QWANANPDISM
+454 
-465 NDAIVEAENIYIG
+465 
-478 YKYYETRYFDTVM
+478 
-491 GQGNAASTVGSST
+491 
-504 GSAWNYDD
+504 
-512 EVTYPFGYGLSY
+512 
-524 TTFEQTLDNLNV
+524 V

-544 ANVTVKNTGSVA
+544 AKVTVTNTGSVA

-577 VEKAAIQLLDYGKT
+577 VEKAAVQLLDYGKT

-619 NAVGTK
+619 NAAGTK

-665 KSWTLDS
+665 KSWNLGSQDT
-672 FDDTTFATTKNGT
+672 TTFATTKNGT

-691 ADMDIN
+691 ADMDVN
-697 SWLPGTATY
+697 YWLPGTATY
-706 MTRSDWEGT
+706 LTRADWEGT
-715 FPKTYKNLT
+715 FPKTYKDLT
-724 ASDEML
+724 ATDEMI

-757 TLADLKGVTDLD
+757 TLADLKGVSDIN
-769 DERWSL
+769 DERWDM
-775 LMDQLTLEEGMI
+775 LMDEITLEECMI
-787 RLGLGGTST
+787 RTGFGGTST
-796 KAIESIMSPE
+796 KVIESIMSPE

-814 GIYSYPLGQYANTDK
+814 GIYSYPLGQYANTD
-829 AGTDPC
+829 ASTGDPC
-835 AVDAN
+835 VVDAN
-840 DPNLAYKFGTMV
+840 DPNLTYKMGTMV

-863 DLANEYGKI
+863 DLAADYGRVI
-872 CGNYS
+872 GNYS
-877 LWSNLT
+877 LWANTT
-883 IFWGCGTNLHR
+883 IFWGIGTNLHR
-894 SPYNARNHEYY
+894 LPYNARNHEYY

-911 TSGQAVAFI
+911 TAGQGTAYAAAAM
-920 SGGKEYG
+920 EYG

-934 LAFNDTEINR
+934 LAFSDTEINR

-958 NELRGTQAAIED
+958 NELRGTQGIVENAHV
-970 AGALGVMTAF
+970 LGVMTAY
-980 NRVGITATN
+980 NRVGITQDN
-989 AHTGLLK
+989 AHTGLTK
-996 NILRGEWGFKGLES
+996 NILRNEWGFQGLISE
-1010 QDFIMNPNYAV
+1010 DFIQDANYVV
-1021 LKEYALNGGTMT
+1021 LKEAVLNGVTMSCN
-1033 TFTGENTMAAVSEK
+1033 TGDNTMAAVSEK
-1047 FAYWTTENVGQ
+1047 YPYWTVEAVSQ
-1058 DTELMSAI
+1058 DTTMMTAL
-1066 KQAMTWQAYALAN
+1066 KQAMKYQNYALAN

-1084 GMASSTRLVSVR
+1084 GMASNTKLVSVR
-1096 TWYDNALVAVQVVF
+1096 TWYDNALTAVQIVF

-1120 YVLND
+1120 YVLD
-1125 RKSKKQ
+1125 ERKSKKQ

>member
-1 MSKKKSGRRVWR
+1 M
-13 GVTTATASLL
+13 
-23 ALSVCASTVV
+23 
-33 DGFRTDI
+33 
-40 DKFLGTKSTKLVTED
+40 TEN

-163 LKPMYKSE
+163 LQPTFKSE
-171 VQSWGGTVEYNHIT
+171 VQSWGGTIEYNHIT
-185 APSTTGVFSSKEP
+185 APSTTDVFSSKEP
-198 SQAAMDS
+198 SQAALDG
-205 QDAGWKDSMND
+205 QNATWKDSMND

-228 SENGSYNP
+228 SENGTYQP

-331 TYAVKNAS
+331 TYAVKNANS
-339 APSAQ
+339 PAAQ

-351 ANANPDISMNDAI
+351 TNANPDISMNDA
-364 VEAENIYIGYK
+364 V
-375 YYETRYFDTVMGQG
+375 
-389 NAASTVGSSTGSAWN
+389 
-404 YDDEVTYPFGYGLS
+404 
-418 YTTFEQTLDNL
+418 
-429 NVDLEN
+429 
-435 DTYAVKNAS
+435 
-444 APSAQNFGDL
+444 
-454 QWANANPDISM
+454 
-465 NDAIVEAENIYIG
+465 VEAENIYIG

-625 GCYILDAGDYYFTIG
+625 GCYILDAGDYWFTIG
-640 NGAHEAVQN
+640 NGAHEAVNN
-649 VLAAEGQDV
+649 VLAAEGQSVD
-658 GGDADKA
+658 GSADKA

-691 ADMDIN
+691 ADMDVN
-697 SWLPGTATY
+697 YWLPGTATY
-706 MTRSDWEGT
+706 LTRADWEGT
-715 FPKTYKNLT
+715 FPKTYKDLT
-724 ASDEML
+724 ATDEML

-757 TLADLKGVTDLD
+757 TLADLKGVSDIN
-769 DERWSL
+769 DERWDM
-775 LMDQLTLEEGMI
+775 LMDEITLEECMI
-787 RLGLGGTST
+787 RTGFGGTST
-796 KAIESIMSPE
+796 KVIESIMSPE
-806 TIQNDGPN
+806 AIQNDGPN
-814 GIYSYPLGQYANTDK
+814 GFNSYPLGQYANTD
-829 AGTDPC
+829 ASTGDPC
-835 AVDAN
+835 VVDAN
-840 DPNLAYKFGTMV
+840 DPNLTYKMGTMV

-863 DLANEYGKI
+863 DLAADYGRVI
-872 CGNYS
+872 GNYS
-877 LWSNLT
+877 LWANT
-883 IFWGCGTNLHR
+883 AIFWGIGTNLHR
-894 SPYNARNHEYY
+894 LPYNARNHEYY

-911 TSGQAVAFI
+911 TAGQGTAYAAAAM
-920 SGGKEYG
+920 EYG

-944 TGVSVFMTEQQARE
+944 TGISVFMTEQQARE
-958 NELRGTQAAIED
+958 NELRGTQGIVENAHV
-970 AGALGVMTAF
+970 LGLMTAY
-980 NRVGITATN
+980 NRVGITQDN
-989 AHTGLLK
+989 AHTGLMK
-996 NILRGEWGFKGLES
+996 NILRNEWGFQGLISE
-1010 QDFIMNPNYAV
+1010 DFIQNANYVV
-1021 LKEYALNGGTMT
+1021 LKEAVLNGVTMSCN
-1033 TFTGENTMAAVSEK
+1033 TGDNTMAAVSEK
-1047 FAYWTTENVGQ
+1047 YPYWTVEAVSQ
-1058 DTELMSAI
+1058 DTTMMTAL
-1066 KQAMTWQAYALAN
+1066 KQAMKYQNYALAN

>member
-40 DKFLGTKSTKLVTED
+40 DKFLGTKSTKLVTEN

-138 TVDMVG
+138 TVDMVA

-163 LKPMYKSE
+163 LQPTFKSE
-171 VQSWGGTVEYNHIT
+171 VQSWGGTIEYNHIT

-198 SQAAMDS
+198 SQAALDG
-205 QDAGWKDSMND
+205 QNATWKDSMND

-255 SDDERDLINAAVTA
+255 SDDERDLIQAAVDA
-269 KAANG
+269 KASNG

-287 EVQEIEDNVGVD
+287 EVQEIQDNDGVD

-312 YGVADILSGA
+312 YGVADILSGD
-322 VSPSGHLTD
+322 VNPSGHLTD
-331 TYAVKNAS
+331 TYAVKNANS
-339 APSAQ
+339 PAAQ

-351 ANANPDISMNDAI
+351 TNANPDIKMNDAI

-375 YYETRYFDTVMGQG
+375 YYETRYFDTVMNQG
-389 NAASTVGSSTGSAWN
+389 NASSTVGSSTGSAWN

-418 YTTFEQTLDNL
+418 YTTFTQTLD
-429 NVDLEN
+429 DLH
-435 DTYAVKNAS
+435 
-444 APSAQNFGDL
+444 
-454 QWANANPDISM
+454 
-465 NDAIVEAENIYIG
+465 
-478 YKYYETRYFDTVM
+478 
-491 GQGNAASTVGSST
+491 
-504 GSAWNYDD
+504 
-512 EVTYPFGYGLSY
+512 
-524 TTFEQTLDNLNV
+524 V

-544 ANVTVKNTGSVA
+544 AKVTVTNTGSVA

-577 VEKAAIQLLDYGKT
+577 VEKAAVQLLDYGKT

-619 NAVGTK
+619 NAAGTK

-640 NGAHEAVQN
+640 NGAHEAVNN
-649 VLAAEGQDV
+649 VLAAEGQSVD
-658 GGDADKA
+658 GSADKA

-757 TLADLKGVTDLD
+757 TLADLKGVSDIN
-769 DERWSL
+769 DERWDM
-775 LMDQLTLEEGMI
+775 LMDEITLEECMI
-787 RLGLGGTST
+787 RTGFGGTST
-796 KAIESIMSPE
+796 KVIESIMSPE

-814 GIYSYPLGQYANTDK
+814 GIYSYPLGQYANTD
-829 AGTDPC
+829 ASTGDPC
-835 AVDAN
+835 VVDAN
-840 DPNLAYKFGTMV
+840 DPNLTYKMGTMV

-863 DLANEYGKI
+863 DLAADYGRVI
-872 CGNYS
+872 GNYS
-877 LWSNLT
+877 LWANTT
-883 IFWGCGTNLHR
+883 IFWGIGTNLHR
-894 SPYNARNHEYY
+894 LPYNARNHEYY

-911 TSGQAVAFI
+911 TAGQGTAYAAAAM
-920 SGGKEYG
+920 EYG

-958 NELRGTQAAIED
+958 NELRGTQGIVENAHV
-970 AGALGVMTAF
+970 LGVMTAY
-980 NRVGITATN
+980 NRVGITQDN
-989 AHTGLLK
+989 AHTGLTK
-996 NILRGEWGFKGLES
+996 NILRNEWGFQGLISE
-1010 QDFIMNPNYAV
+1010 DFIQDANYVV
-1021 LKEYALNGGTMT
+1021 LKEAVLNGVTMSCN
-1033 TFTGENTMAAVSEK
+1033 TGDNTMAAVSEK
-1047 FAYWTTENVGQ
+1047 YPYWTVEAVSQ
-1058 DTELMSAI
+1058 DTTMMTAL
-1066 KQAMTWQAYALAN
+1066 KQAMKYQNYALAN
-1079 SNAMD
+1079 SNALD

>member
-1 MSKKKSGRRVWR
+1 MSKKNSGRRVWR
-13 GVTTATASLL
+13 GVTTTTASLL
-23 ALSVCASTVV
+23 AISVCASTVV

-40 DKFLGTKSTKLVTED
+40 DKFLGTKSTKLVTEET
-55 SDGTDLYTFKSDY
+55 DGADLYTFKSDY
-68 TSTTELLHGI
+68 TSTSDLLHGI

-101 TQDETQK
+101 TKDETQK

-125 GSSLV
+125 GSSYIA
-130 ENTGTDAD
+130 NTGTDAD

-198 SQAAMDS
+198 SQAALDG

-331 TYAVKNAS
+331 TYAVKNANS
-339 APSAQ
+339 PAAQ

-351 ANANPDISMNDAI
+351 
-364 VEAENIYIGYK
+364 
-375 YYETRYFDTVMGQG
+375 T
-389 NAASTVGSSTGSAWN
+389 
-404 YDDEVTYPFGYGLS
+404 
-418 YTTFEQTLDNL
+418 
-429 NVDLEN
+429 
-435 DTYAVKNAS
+435 
-444 APSAQNFGDL
+444 
-454 QWANANPDISM
+454 NANPDISM

-619 NAVGTK
+619 NAAGTK
-625 GCYILDAGDYYFTIG
+625 GCYILDAGDYWFTIG
-640 NGAHEAVQN
+640 NGAHEAVNN
-649 VLAAEGQDV
+649 VLAAEGQSVD
-658 GGDADKA
+658 GTADKA
-665 KSWTLDS
+665 KSWNLGSQDT
-672 FDDTTFATTKNGT
+672 TTFATTKNGT

-691 ADMDIN
+691 ADMDVN
-697 SWLPGTATY
+697 YWLPGTATY
-706 MTRSDWEGT
+706 LTRADWEGT
-715 FPKTYKNLT
+715 FPKTYKDLT
-724 ASDEML
+724 ATDEMI

-757 TLADLKGVTDLD
+757 TLADLKGVSDIN
-769 DERWSL
+769 DERWDM
-775 LMDQLTLEEGMI
+775 LMDEITLEECMI
-787 RLGLGGTST
+787 RTGFGGTST
-796 KAIESIMSPE
+796 KVIESIMSPE
-806 TIQNDGPN
+806 AIQNDGPN
-814 GIYSYPLGQYANTDK
+814 GFNSYPLGQYANTD
-829 AGTDPC
+829 ASTGDPC
-835 AVDAN
+835 VVDAN
-840 DPNLAYKFGTMV
+840 DPNLTYKMGTMV

-863 DLANEYGKI
+863 DLAADYGRVI
-872 CGNYS
+872 GNYS
-877 LWSNLT
+877 LWANT
-883 IFWGCGTNLHR
+883 AIFWGIGTNLHR
-894 SPYNARNHEYY
+894 LPYNARNHEYY

-911 TSGQAVAFI
+911 TAGQGTAYAAAAM
-920 SGGKEYG
+920 EYG

-944 TGVSVFMTEQQARE
+944 TGISVFMTEQQARE
-958 NELRGTQAAIED
+958 NELRGTQGIVENAHV
-970 AGALGVMTAF
+970 LGVMTAY
-980 NRVGITATN
+980 NRVGITQDN
-989 AHTGLLK
+989 AHTGLMK
-996 NILRGEWGFKGLES
+996 NILRNEWGFQGLISE
-1010 QDFIMNPNYAV
+1010 DFIQNANYVV
-1021 LKEYALNGGTMT
+1021 LKEAVLNGVTMSCN
-1033 TFTGENTMAAVSEK
+1033 TGDNTMAAVSEK
-1047 FAYWTTENVGQ
+1047 YPFWTVEAVSQ
-1058 DTELMSAI
+1058 DTTMMTAL
-1066 KQAMTWQAYALAN
+1066 KQAMKYQNYALAN

-1084 GMASSTRLVSVR
+1084 GMASSTKLVSVR
-1096 TWYDNALVAVQVVF
+1096 TWYDNALTAVQIVF

-1120 YVLND
+1120 YVLD
-1125 RKSKKQ
+1125 ERKSKKQ

>member
-55 SDGTDLYTFKSDY
+55 SDGTDLYTFKSNY

-163 LKPMYKSE
+163 LQPTFKSE
-171 VQSWGGTVEYNHIT
+171 VQSWGGTIEYNHIT

-198 SQAAMDS
+198 SQAALDG
-205 QDAGWKDSMND
+205 QNATWKDSMND

-435 DTYAVKNAS
+435 
-444 APSAQNFGDL
+444 
-454 QWANANPDISM
+454 
-465 NDAIVEAENIYIG
+465 
-478 YKYYETRYFDTVM
+478 
-491 GQGNAASTVGSST
+491 
-504 GSAWNYDD
+504 
-512 EVTYPFGYGLSY
+512 
-524 TTFEQTLDNLNV
+524 
-536 DLENETVT
+536 ETVT

-625 GCYILDAGDYYFTIG
+625 GCYILDAGDYWFTIG
-640 NGAHEAVQN
+640 NGAHEAVNN
-649 VLAAEGQDV
+649 VLAAEGQSVD
-658 GGDADKA
+658 GSADKA

-672 FDDTTFATTKNGT
+672 FDSTTFATTKNGT

-706 MTRSDWEGT
+706 LTRADWEGT

-757 TLADLKGVTDLD
+757 TLADLKGVSDIN
-769 DERWSL
+769 DERWDM
-775 LMDQLTLEEGMI
+775 LMDEITLEECMI
-787 RLGLGGTST
+787 RTGFGGTST
-796 KAIESIMSPE
+796 KVIESIMSPE
-806 TIQNDGPN
+806 AIQNDGPN
-814 GIYSYPLGQYANTDK
+814 GFNSYPLGQYANTD
-829 AGTDPC
+829 ASTGDPC
-835 AVDAN
+835 VVDAN
-840 DPNLAYKFGTMV
+840 DPNLTYKMGTMV

-863 DLANEYGKI
+863 DLAADYGRVI
-872 CGNYS
+872 GNYS
-877 LWSNLT
+877 LWANT
-883 IFWGCGTNLHR
+883 AIFWGIGTNLHR
-894 SPYNARNHEYY
+894 LPYNARNHEYY

-911 TSGQAVAFI
+911 TAGQGTAYAAAAM
-920 SGGKEYG
+920 EYG

-944 TGVSVFMTEQQARE
+944 TGISVFMTEQQARE
-958 NELRGTQAAIED
+958 NELRGTQGIVENAHV
-970 AGALGVMTAF
+970 LGVMTAY
-980 NRVGITATN
+980 NRVGITQDN
-989 AHTGLLK
+989 AHTGLMK
-996 NILRGEWGFKGLES
+996 NILRNEWGFQGLISE
-1010 QDFIMNPNYAV
+1010 DFIQNANYVV
-1021 LKEYALNGGTMT
+1021 LKEAVLNSVTMSCN
-1033 TFTGENTMAAVSEK
+1033 TGDNTMAAVSEK
-1047 FAYWTTENVGQ
+1047 YPYWTVEAVSQ
-1058 DTELMSAI
+1058 DTTMMTAL
-1066 KQAMTWQAYALAN
+1066 KQAMKYQNYALAN

>member
-101 TQDETQK
+101 TKDETQK

-125 GSSLV
+125 GSSL
-130 ENTGTDAD
+130 
-138 TVDMVG
+138 
-144 AFKAKGFG
+144 
-152 LNQTVADMYEA
+152 
-163 LKPMYKSE
+163 
-171 VQSWGGTVEYNHIT
+171 VEYNHIT

-331 TYAVKNAS
+331 TYAVKNANS
-339 APSAQ
+339 PAAQ

-351 ANANPDISMNDAI
+351 TNANPDIKMNDAI

-375 YYETRYFDTVMGQG
+375 YYETRYFDTVMNQG
-389 NAASTVGSSTGSAWN
+389 NASSTVGSSTGSAWN

-418 YTTFEQTLDNL
+418 YTTFTQTLD
-429 NVDLEN
+429 D
-435 DTYAVKNAS
+435 
-444 APSAQNFGDL
+444 
-454 QWANANPDISM
+454 
-465 NDAIVEAENIYIG
+465 
-478 YKYYETRYFDTVM
+478 
-491 GQGNAASTVGSST
+491 
-504 GSAWNYDD
+504 
-512 EVTYPFGYGLSY
+512 
-524 TTFEQTLDNLNV
+524 LNV

-544 ANVTVKNTGSVA
+544 AKVTVTNTGSVA

-577 VEKAAIQLLDYGKT
+577 VEKAAVQLLDYGKT

-619 NAVGTK
+619 NAAGTK

-665 KSWTLDS
+665 KSWNLGSQDT
-672 FDDTTFATTKNGT
+672 TTFATTKNGT

-691 ADMDIN
+691 ADMDVN
-697 SWLPGTATY
+697 YWLPGTATY
-706 MTRSDWEGT
+706 LTRADWEGT
-715 FPKTYKNLT
+715 FPKTYKDLT
-724 ASDEML
+724 ATDEMI

-757 TLADLKGVTDLD
+757 TLADLKGVSDIN
-769 DERWSL
+769 DERWDM
-775 LMDQLTLEEGMI
+775 LMDEITLEECMI
-787 RLGLGGTST
+787 RTGFGGTST
-796 KAIESIMSPE
+796 KVIESIMSPE

-814 GIYSYPLGQYANTDK
+814 GIYSYPLGQYANTD
-829 AGTDPC
+829 ASTGDPC
-835 AVDAN
+835 VVDAN
-840 DPNLAYKFGTMV
+840 DPNLTYKMGTMV

-863 DLANEYGKI
+863 DLAADYGRVI
-872 CGNYS
+872 GNYS
-877 LWSNLT
+877 LWANTT
-883 IFWGCGTNLHR
+883 IFWGIGTNLHR
-894 SPYNARNHEYY
+894 LPYNARNHEYY

-911 TSGQAVAFI
+911 TAGQGTAYAAAAM
-920 SGGKEYG
+920 EYG

-958 NELRGTQAAIED
+958 NELRGTQGIVENAHV
-970 AGALGVMTAF
+970 LGVMTAY
-980 NRVGITATN
+980 NRVGITQDN
-989 AHTGLLK
+989 AHTGLTK
-996 NILRGEWGFKGLES
+996 NILRNEWGFQGLISE
-1010 QDFIMNPNYAV
+1010 DFIQDANYVV
-1021 LKEYALNGGTMT
+1021 LKEAVLNGVTMSCN
-1033 TFTGENTMAAVSEK
+1033 TGDNTMAAVSEK
-1047 FAYWTTENVGQ
+1047 YPYWTVEAVSQ
-1058 DTELMSAI
+1058 DTTMMTAL
-1066 KQAMTWQAYALAN
+1066 KQAMKYQNYALAN

-1084 GMASSTRLVSVR
+1084 GMASNTKLVSVR
-1096 TWYDNALVAVQVVF
+1096 TWYDNALTAVQIVF

-1120 YVLND
+1120 YVLD
-1125 RKSKKQ
+1125 ERKSKKQ